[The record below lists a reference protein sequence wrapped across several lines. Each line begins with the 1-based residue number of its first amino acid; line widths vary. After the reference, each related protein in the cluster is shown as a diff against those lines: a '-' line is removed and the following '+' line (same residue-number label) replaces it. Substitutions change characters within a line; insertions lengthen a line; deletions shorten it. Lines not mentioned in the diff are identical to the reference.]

1 MDYTDPADR
10 RLRDEPIKPLS
21 PEEAV
26 IAANLYQ
33 AKVLANLFAALQGG
47 SVPTWASL
55 NHSLPNHTTDEK
67 ENTDPRHN

>member
-21 PEEAV
+21 PEEAK

-33 AKVLANLFAALQGG
+33 AKVLANLISFSQN
-47 SVPTWASL
+47 STPTPT
-55 NHSLPNHTTDEK
+55 NEK
-67 ENTDPRHN
+67 ETTDPRHN